1 MIIST
6 NSLPFTHSL
15 QYHTQPI
22 SLHEQRINKKQIQFV
37 PLNFKLSGMLK
48 ALLVDDELNNLTS
61 LEFLLLND
69 CEGID
74 VACKAQNAGTA
85 RDWLKHHHA
94 DVIFLDINMPG
105 EDGFQF
111 LNSLNSQNFKI
122 IFVTAYNEY
131 ALQAIKASAVDYILK
146 PVNIDE
152 LQKAVEKVKR
162 SLKNPVALEQNQ
174 ILLQHLLETVK
185 LKSPPLKIALP
196 QLGGI
201 SFIEVDE
208 MVSLQ
213 ADSNYTIIHMKDMQ
227 KLVISKTL
235 KDFEELLDE
244 NQFARI
250 HKSYIVNLR
259 YINEYSTI
267 DGGIVKMSDGN
278 QWSISRRQLDMFLG
292 KMKMASLMFGKNK
305 QV

>member
-1 MIIST
+1 
-6 NSLPFTHSL
+6 
-15 QYHTQPI
+15 
-22 SLHEQRINKKQIQFV
+22 
-37 PLNFKLSGMLK
+37 MLK
-48 ALLVDDELNNLTS
+48 ALLVDDELNNLAS
-61 LEFLLLND
+61 LEFLLHHD
-69 CEGID
+69 CKGIE
-74 VACKAQNAGTA
+74 VAGKALSAAEA
-85 RDWLKHHHA
+85 REWLESHNA
-94 DVIFLDINMPG
+94 DVIFLDINMPV

-111 LNSLNSQNFKI
+111 LDSLQSQNFKI

-162 SLKNPVALEQNQ
+162 SLDNPAALEQNQ
-174 ILLQHLLETVK
+174 ALLEYLLETVK
-185 LKSPPLKIALP
+185 KKSPPKKIALP
-196 QLGGI
+196 QLGSI
-201 SFIEVDE
+201 SFIEVDD

-244 NQFARI
+244 SQFARI
-250 HKSYIVNLR
+250 HKSYIVNLK
-259 YINEYSTI
+259 YIKEYSTI

-278 QWSISRRQLDMFLG
+278 QWSISRRQLDLFLE

-305 QV
+305 

>member
-1 MIIST
+1 MI
-6 NSLPFTHSL
+6 
-15 QYHTQPI
+15 
-22 SLHEQRINKKQIQFV
+22 
-37 PLNFKLSGMLK
+37 K
-48 ALLVDDELNNLTS
+48 ALLIDDEVNNLAS
-61 LEFLLLND
+61 LEFLLHHD
-69 CEGID
+69 CEGIE
-74 VACKAQNAGTA
+74 VAGKAQSARQA
-85 RDWLKHHHA
+85 RDWLQLHTA
-94 DVIFLDINMPG
+94 DVIFLDIAMPG
-105 EDGFQF
+105 ENGFQF
-111 LNSLNSQNFKI
+111 LNSLTLQNFKVV
-122 IFVTAYNEY
+122 FVTAYNEY

-162 SLKNPVALEQNQ
+162 ALNSPAATEQNRL
-174 ILLQHLLETVK
+174 LLQHLLETVSK
-185 LKSPPLKIALP
+185 RSPPKKIALP
-196 QLGGI
+196 QLGSI
-201 SFIEVDE
+201 SFIEVDD

-259 YINEYSTI
+259 YIKEYSSI

-278 QWSISRRQLDMFLG
+278 QWSISRRQLDTFLE
-292 KMKMASLMFGKNK
+292 KMKTASLMFGKYK
-305 QV
+305 

>member
-1 MIIST
+1 
-6 NSLPFTHSL
+6 
-15 QYHTQPI
+15 
-22 SLHEQRINKKQIQFV
+22 
-37 PLNFKLSGMLK
+37 MLK
-48 ALLVDDELNNLTS
+48 ALLVDDEVNNQTS
-61 LEFLLLND
+61 LEFLLHHD
-69 CEGID
+69 CEGIE
-74 VACKAQNAGTA
+74 VAGKAQNAREA
-85 RDWLKHHHA
+85 REWLQSYHA
-94 DVIFLDINMPG
+94 DVIFLDINMPV

-111 LNSLNSQNFKI
+111 LKSLSFHHFKVV
-122 IFVTAYNEY
+122 FVTAHNEY

-162 SLKNPVALEQNQ
+162 SLNNPAALEQNHA
-174 ILLQHLLETVK
+174 LLQHLLETVNK
-185 LKSPPLKIALP
+185 KMPPQKIALP
-196 QLGGI
+196 QLGSI
-201 SFIEVDE
+201 SFIEVDD

-235 KDFEELLDE
+235 KDFEELLDA

-259 YINEYSTI
+259 YIKEYSTI

-278 QWSISRRQLDMFLG
+278 QWSISRRQLDLFLE

-305 QV
+305 